1 MEIEFTD
8 EGIIFNKEINRLDE
22 FVLDFVRIL
31 EKQGIRYCLISGYVA
46 ILFGRSRSTEDVDI
60 FIEPIE
66 EDRFCKLWKAL
77 KEQFDCIIT
86 SDPKD
91 ALSNYLKEGLA
102 IRFAYPGKVIPNMEM
117 KFPSNKIDTWT
128 LEKRKQLFI
137 NEDHL
142 WISPMEIQ
150 IPFKLWLGSDKDIE
164 DAVHLHSIF
173 RDHLEKEPLDQ
184 LLEELNQA
192 DKYRRMFHAK

>member
-1 MEIEFTD
+1 
-8 EGIIFNKEINRLDE
+8 
-22 FVLDFVRIL
+22 
-31 EKQGIRYCLISGYVA
+31 
-46 ILFGRSRSTEDVDI
+46 
-60 FIEPIE
+60 
-66 EDRFCKLWKAL
+66 
-77 KEQFDCIIT
+77 
-86 SDPKD
+86 
-91 ALSNYLKEGLA
+91 
-102 IRFAYPGKVIPNMEM
+102 MEM